1 MGSGGVSVDLYLV
14 TRRAEVAELPCSKSN
29 TAAEEYFFD
38 IGSQIFVHFRVSN
51 LFKIDILISSQNS
64 VHWNVSLYLEL

>member
-1 MGSGGVSVDLYLV
+1 MEASLV

-38 IGSQIFVHFRVSN
+38 IEFQIFIRFQFSKLSEIDN
-51 LFKIDILISSQNS
+51 LTSS
-64 VHWNVSLYLEL
+64 